1 MLSAL
6 WNLILVV
13 GAITVAAV
21 FQFGLIAPGDAF
33 FLAVAIVLVF
43 TGQQLIA
50 REGMGIAAATH
61 SLVTQPESYRSRL
74 GYVSYVAC
82 LALGVLVAVQVTVL
96 AV

>member
-13 GAITVAAV
+13 GAVAVAAV
-21 FQFGLIAPGDAF
+21 FQLGLIAPGDAF

-50 REGMGIAAATH
+50 REDMGLAAAAH
-61 SLVTQPESYRSRL
+61 SLVTRPESYRSRL
-74 GYVSYVAC
+74 GYLSYVAC
-82 LALGVLVAVQVTVL
+82 LALGVLVAVQVAVL